1 MNISII
7 SFLVFSFFRARKYT
21 AADITS
27 GTPIFSTTMPGLLL
41 VVSMIPNI
49 RDKKTD
55 IPDIVKNK
63 DRKLLSGRSRDAY
76 ALNPI
81 QHRHI
86 TTAEHNAP
94 IEDISAPVIMVQ
106 KKHAIAVVR
115 NGCAD
120 IISIISARVERI
132 LLFVILISPQSL
144 DQSKTAYPDHDFV
157 SWYSFSVLTFQISCL
172 SVLPSLI
179 ASAALIA
186 VSMEWSILL

>member
-1 MNISII
+1 MNAAMNISII

-120 IISIISARVERI
+120 
-132 LLFVILISPQSL
+132 VILISPQSL